1 MADSKVVTGLE
12 PGGAVL
18 VLAQE
23 EVEGHGLGRCDQQ
36 AASAWQ
42 GGLHIEGEA
51 RGEEQE
57 GPSGCGGPGPFD
69 EEGVPRGLAEEGS
82 GHAILSVAQQR
93 LPNSPHCRYYSFDR
107 CEPPCKELWGS
118 FCALA
123 PSYPLDS

>member
-1 MADSKVVTGLE
+1 MADSKVVPGLE

-82 GHAILSVAQQR
+82 GHAILSRGGEKTVLSHYLSPCRSVAVAKKSA
-93 LPNSPHCRYYSFDR
+93 LP
-107 CEPPCKELWGS
+107 L
-118 FCALA
+118 L
-123 PSYPLDS
+123 